1 MALSWGGGTQ
11 QFWIQRRYLELITVS
26 GVYSALTD
34 VPIAHSE
41 SACRP
46 QGGGYALCI
55 ETLHGASWSL
65 PEPTVAGDPEDSE
78 HKAFLS
84 SLFPGQGP
92 MHMAM
97 AKAGSLLPQPC
108 PAQTSGHEGG
118 YRHDSQAVPPHSLQ
132 TGTGALMPI
141 TLRTDGDRPP
151 ARSGLVPAPHYTNIV
166 CH

>member
-1 MALSWGGGTQ
+1 MYLGLTWCYPSLLCALAGYPEDRVNRWLLSWGGGTQ

-97 AKAGSLLPQPC
+97 AKAGSL
-108 PAQTSGHEGG
+108 
-118 YRHDSQAVPPHSLQ
+118 
-132 TGTGALMPI
+132 
-141 TLRTDGDRPP
+141 
-151 ARSGLVPAPHYTNIV
+151 
-166 CH
+166 